1 LNSIDIKRRLA
12 ILEAQLFEA
21 IDNIENVSDE
31 DLLETV
37 KAIRVHRDR
46 LARGDHGK
54 DSPVR
59 CAICREL
66 IEPRDVVFKRES
78 NEALFESCHPMCEF
92 TTCGGMIPPRVVV
105 DDENVSPREK
115 LERQLAEAE
124 FECRYAMDED
134 RDAAANWRDSLKR
147 QLDELKRIEDEEV
160 PCDLIRDKDGNLV
173 NARGFL
179 DDDGNVIDD

>member
-1 LNSIDIKRRLA
+1 MNSIDIKRRLA
-12 ILEAQLFEA
+12 FLEAQLFDA
-21 IDNIENVSDE
+21 IDNIANTPDYELQSIVES
-31 DLLETV
+31 
-37 KAIRVHRDR
+37 IRFHRNR
-46 LARGDHGK
+46 LAQGDHDE

-59 CAICREL
+59 CAICRES

-78 NEALFESCHPMCEF
+78 SEALFEPCHPMCEF
-92 TTCGGMIPPRVVV
+92 TTCGGMIPPRAVV

-134 RDAAANWRDSLKR
+134 RDAAANWRDSLQR
-147 QLDELKRIEDEEV
+147 QLDEPKRIEDEEI
-160 PCDLIRDKDGNLV
+160 PCDLMRDKDGNLV

-179 DDDGNVIDD
+179 DEDGNVIDD